1 MNEDRNTLA
10 SAINV
15 IPPST
20 LSISEEAQL
29 AFSNAPPYFKHF
41 MDLFQKTDARN
52 IAFLHENT
60 NAIKGLAT
68 RVDSLENKYEKHS
81 AEYKAEISAVRKDVA
96 AVTAANEAQVQRLT
110 LDDPREIVVRGIPA
124 SAVLTPR
131 QIGDALLSVLELS
144 HLAPLVVGWREWT
157 PKPRAVRGD

>member
-1 MNEDRNTLA
+1 
-10 SAINV
+10 
-15 IPPST
+15 
-20 LSISEEAQL
+20 
-29 AFSNAPPYFKHF
+29 

-52 IAFLHENT
+52 IAFLLENT

-96 AVTAANEAQVQRLT
+96 AVTAANEAQAQRLT

-124 SAVLTPR
+124 SAALTPPTNWR
-131 QIGDALLSVLELS
+131 RAPVSARAISPRPSCRWLVGVDTEAPCSTRRSV
-144 HLAPLVVGWREWT
+144 
-157 PKPRAVRGD
+157 

>member
-10 SAINV
+10 SATNV

-29 AFSNAPPYFKHF
+29 AFGNAPPYFRHF

-52 IAFLHENT
+52 IAFLLENT

-81 AEYKAEISAVRKDVA
+81 AVRKDVA
-96 AVTAANEAQVQRLT
+96 AVTAANEAQAQRLT

-124 SAVLTPR
+124 SAALTPPTNWR
-131 QIGDALLSVLELS
+131 RAPVSARAISPRPSCRWLVGVDTEAPCSTRRSV
-144 HLAPLVVGWREWT
+144 
-157 PKPRAVRGD
+157 